1 MRIKGLTPLLLNDLK
16 PQKLKNTT
24 VVIDAQSVFFSLY
37 KNAHIPY
44 VFGCESDKFAKILK
58 TYLDKF
64 RKANLNCHFVFKGG
78 HADEKKLEHH
88 FEAENRLH
96 GRNYN
101 PSLEHMYDD
110 IVKPIFAKDIW
121 FQTLNVMGFKY
132 VVCNDDHIT
141 ECIKLA
147 LKLKC
152 PLIGNN
158 MQYFFSQVEYI
169 PEINTTLDENKNL
182 LCGTYTLSNF
192 LRTQNLTEEKII
204 LFIMLADQHI
214 FEEQVF
220 KSFLKSNKLLTRYD
234 KINLR
239 SLMTWLSKRSTTQ
252 VEKEIFN
259 VLSKSDREVYKEKK
273 SDLVKLTQERKKSD
287 SKMTLYVTDKNK
299 AKFTQSDPDW
309 FEKGVFFDYIA
320 IPYVNL
326 YRYKVV
332 KASNFIEDYEQENSI
347 MVSIDIVKYAFDL
360 LTNFEGGEINVEHKK
375 DESNCDDDQTLK
387 YGLSIR
393 KPDYEATLS
402 VFENGWDNIKE
413 LNLFKHFITESL
425 QTFDFARLDGAPAD
439 SKLLLIALVYFSRK
453 KPEAKLEIYSILL
466 SYVMLGVVFE
476 KLNKD
481 ATNFIAKNVSI
492 SEKPFMDSFTDKDSV
507 TAADCEVAG
516 SLMSEYFKLR
526 DDERC
531 KIFNR
536 EVLHPLVEFTRCL
549 EELNYLNQLC
559 GSEFDP
565 TIYRKT
571 INGTFIYRILYVMKG
586 QDGLEFIKKKLNPA
600 PTVLAFLTGMLGIY
614 ESILYEY

>member
-1 MRIKGLTPLLLNDLK
+1 MRIKGLTPLLMSDLK
-16 PQKLKNTT
+16 PQTLNNTT

-37 KNAHIPY
+37 KNARIPY
-44 VFGCESDKFAKILK
+44 VFGCESDKFANSLKI
-58 TYLDKF
+58 YLDKF
-64 RKANLNCHFVFKGG
+64 KKANLNCHFVFKGG
-78 HADEKKLEHH
+78 HADEEKLKIHY
-88 FEAENRLH
+88 EANERLH

-101 PSLEHMYDD
+101 PRMEHAYDD
-110 IVKPIFAKDIW
+110 IVKPIFTRDIW
-121 FQTLNVMGFKY
+121 FQTLNEMGFKY
-132 VVCNDDHIT
+132 VVCKDDHVT
-141 ECIKLA
+141 ECIALA

-158 MQYFFSQVEYI
+158 MQYFCSQVEYI
-169 PEINTTLDENKNL
+169 PELNTTLDENQNL

-192 LRTQNLTEEKII
+192 LRTYKLTEEKII

-220 KSFLKSNKLLTRYD
+220 TSFFKSNGMLTRYG

-239 SLMTWLSKRSTTQ
+239 NLLTWLSKRSTEQ
-252 VEKEIFN
+252 VENEIFN
-259 VLSKSDREVYKEKK
+259 FLSKSDQVLYKEKK
-273 SDLVKLTQERKKSD
+273 TDLEKLTLERKKSD
-287 SKMTLYVTDKNK
+287 TKMTLYVTDKNK

-332 KASNFIEDYEQENSI
+332 KASNFIEDYEQENSTMI
-347 MVSIDIVKYAFDL
+347 SIDIVKYAFDL
-360 LTNFEGGEINVEHKK
+360 LTNFEGGEMNVENKK
-375 DESNCDDDQTLK
+375 SGSSHEDDQTLK

-425 QTFDFARLDGAPAD
+425 QSFDFARLDGAPAD
-439 SKLLLIALVYFSRK
+439 SKLLLITLVYFSRK
-453 KPEAKLEIYSILL
+453 KPEAKLEIYGILL

-481 ATNFIAKNVSI
+481 ANDFKPKKENV
-492 SEKPFMDSFTDKDSV
+492 SEKPFIDSFTDKDLV

-531 KIFNR
+531 KIFDR
-536 EVLHPLVEFTRCL
+536 KVLHPLVEFTRCL
-549 EELNYLNQLC
+549 EEFNHLNQLC
-559 GSEFDP
+559 GLEFDP
-565 TIYRKT
+565 IIYSKAF
-571 INGTFIYRILYVMKG
+571 NGTFTYRVLYVMKG

-600 PTVLAFLTGMLGIY
+600 PTVLAFLTGIIGIY